1 MNKAK
6 LPKKLKVGCMTYTV
20 EFPHMFEYDSTMLG
34 LHEGPWAL
42 LRVADATTDLPRSS
56 QRIVGTFVH
65 EVLHTIDFVYL
76 GGRLCEKTIE
86 VLTTAWIQILRD
98 NELYFREGEI
108 PKEVRVGGFVYTV
121 KYPYIFD
128 DSPDFISSAV
138 NHLSLEIYLGHRCDD
153 RDFDATFVKF
163 NMISMILSAIINV
176 YEIDNFIEGNGN
188 GDSIKS
194 FAGGLYQVFRDNK
207 IDEVVRYNLGIPLEK
222 GDKK

>member
-1 MNKAK
+1 M
-6 LPKKLKVGCMTYTV
+6 
-20 EFPHMFEYDSTMLG
+20 
-34 LHEGPWAL
+34 
-42 LRVADATTDLPRSS
+42 
-56 QRIVGTFVH
+56 
-65 EVLHTIDFVYL
+65 
-76 GGRLCEKTIE
+76 
-86 VLTTAWIQILRD
+86 
-98 NELYFREGEI
+98 
-108 PKEVRVGGFVYTV
+108 GGFVYTV